1 MDSPLPPECELVIS
15 YLKNLREIHRVCL
28 AKEIDPDY
36 EVILANFEDNFNYLY
51 DNFDLN
57 MTYKVHVIIHHFKTY
72 FEMTNTTMRVTN
84 GEFVETLHNSLR
96 IHEENHGFKVVRK
109 LGSATH
115 LRKAKQSL
123 VMFNSKRAGFSP
135 PKDLT
140 LRRKSSPHPNS
151 SPNLH

>member
-1 MDSPLPPECELVIS
+1 MVTLENGLSTLHLMW
-15 YLKNLREIHRVCL
+15 KNI
-28 AKEIDPDY
+28 P
-36 EVILANFEDNFNYLY
+36 FNYLY

-72 FEMTNTTMRVTN
+72 FEMTNTTMRDTN
-84 GEFVETLHNSLR
+84 GEFVDTLHSSLR

-140 LRRKSSPHPNS
+140 LRRKSSPRPNS
-151 SPNLH
+151 SPNLQ